1 MGVPWAH
8 DLTDTPDK
16 KKTKIISEQAAV
28 GIIKN
33 DRKRDKTQ
41 ASLITAAKCHNPFRD
56 IKIENIEK
64 TLKLKLEAP
73 PMPPRTLEYEVPNT
87 EALTAQTKDIITL
100 KKSHEKNVS
109 LLP

>member
-1 MGVPWAH
+1 M
-8 DLTDTPDK
+8 
-16 KKTKIISEQAAV
+16 ISEQAAV

-33 DRKRDKTQ
+33 DRKRENSSIVDYCIKV
-41 ASLITAAKCHNPFRD
+41 SLSFRD

-100 KKSHEKNVS
+100 KKSHEKKGFSSS
-109 LLP
+109 LTVPR